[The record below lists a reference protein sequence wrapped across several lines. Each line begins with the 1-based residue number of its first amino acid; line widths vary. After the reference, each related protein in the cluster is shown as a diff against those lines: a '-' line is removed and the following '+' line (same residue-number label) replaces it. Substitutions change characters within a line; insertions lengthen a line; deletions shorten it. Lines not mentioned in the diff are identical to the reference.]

1 MCVLTVQHLVS
12 VVVLLPN
19 TEEPGQCMARRVC
32 PTWSTEG
39 RSPQQ
44 LPVRTARRLKQS
56 WHENTCPMTRHSP
69 PLKGELV
76 SRASTKGECT
86 KQSLDQK
93 RNSKGQ
99 KNWSENNTES
109 KKAKNKTQQCDGRN
123 PVSPPHL
130 PLGVLVAHLRA
141 RSSLSEQHQTSAIF
155 SSLSLLLRP
164 FPKPISKGQSILYR
178 VQLVLSTSTFKS
190 MMLFMG

>member
-1 MCVLTVQHLVS
+1 
-12 VVVLLPN
+12 
-19 TEEPGQCMARRVC
+19 
-32 PTWSTEG
+32 
-39 RSPQQ
+39 
-44 LPVRTARRLKQS
+44 
-56 WHENTCPMTRHSP
+56 MTRHSP

-76 SRASTKGECT
+76 FRASTKGECT
-86 KQSLDQK
+86 KQSLDQT

-99 KNWSENNTES
+99 KNWSESNTES
-109 KKAKNKTQQCDGRN
+109 KKAKNRKQNQQCDGRN

-141 RSSLSEQHQTSAIF
+141 RSSLSEQHRTSAIF

-190 MMLFMG
+190 MMLFMGFIKYCFKSYVGQELMDLL